1 MHAVREDVAPVGQD
15 ASVASLLTGIVIDI
29 QALAQ
34 QETALATEQLREEV
48 ANVVSNALKAAAGG
62 VLGALGL
69 WLLAFGGALAIP
81 SALGWPLWAG
91 FTTVGVV
98 ALLAASIAFLTIARR
113 RRKEKPEWNRQ
124 NGSATR
130 SR

>member
-1 MHAVREDVAPVGQD
+1 MHAVREDAAPVGQD

-34 QETALATEQLREEV
+34 QETALATQQLREEV

-69 WLLAFGGALAIP
+69 WLLAFGAALAIP
-81 SALGWPLWAG
+81 GALGWPLWAG
-91 FTTVGVV
+91 FMTVGVV
-98 ALLAASIAFLTIARR
+98 ALVAASTAFLTIARR

-130 SR
+130 